1 MFFGQSSPGLAGGP
15 GGIRN
20 KDSGKATVVSVACGV
35 AEGRA
40 HVGGGCRVRYSRG
53 QERLTNAANVVV
65 PHGIRS
71 PTVIARNVRVPD
83 KVSADNCWSGL
94 R

>member
-1 MFFGQSSPGLAGGP
+1 MFCGQSSPGLAGGP

-40 HVGGGCRVRYSRG
+40 HVGGGGRRAWGSR
-53 QERLTNAANVVV
+53 
-65 PHGIRS
+65 
-71 PTVIARNVRVPD
+71 
-83 KVSADNCWSGL
+83 
-94 R
+94 